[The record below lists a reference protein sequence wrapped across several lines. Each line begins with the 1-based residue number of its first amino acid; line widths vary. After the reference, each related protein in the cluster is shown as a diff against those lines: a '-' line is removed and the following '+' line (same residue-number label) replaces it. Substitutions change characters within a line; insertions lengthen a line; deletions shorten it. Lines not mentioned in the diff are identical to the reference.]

1 MNRIFKQTL
10 IFATLMVVGIFTV
23 QLLLAITNI
32 FLALASSIANLGR
45 LVPGTANKFVMIQS
59 IIQLATLL
67 GLIFVLYLLLKY
79 IGAVMFKGASVGSIV
94 KMTTKAPFNSLGKTA
109 KGGANFL
116 RGLRHLNQNELRS
129 FAMRKSLLGGG
140 NRRGG
145 KLLNKA
151 LRGKDDL
158 DMMKSIM
165 DRGADGKKRKDNLKS
180 LKEKGMT
187 PKDTREKAHDL
198 INKKNAAKLANLGLD
213 SALLNN
219 LNDDDK
225 RNALNIADDDSK
237 SLAQKRDAIKNLR
250 VDSLKDK
257 RDKAGYDT
265 PDEIVEKLADR
276 KHNAALAHGQMLD
289 NHVNEGKES
298 MEKSGFKVYDDNGNE
313 MNGVDYINAHDDSAI
328 RTSDK
333 FREAHK
339 ETLGGYAA
347 RGVAGATTAMYALDI
362 SRTNEENRNSTVNG
376 SLNPAYTQPV
386 ASDEERETD
395 HAARVH
401 GRIPIDKEVAEDHAK
416 KAAKDMDDIN
426 ASETGYRSTGE
437 EPVEDKIAR
446 DEEGNAVSSF
456 IEKQDDYVH
465 AAEVINSGSPHG
477 NILPRSLTDEFDP
490 ENMTEENIIA
500 ATEDNLATYASGA
513 YHPEIME
520 DGRFDTSSEAIDEA
534 FATQPLNANT
544 FYGYEGNV
552 DTNVG
557 QQAMEADLT
566 GTDISEDAHSVA
578 ENANAAQNTDDN
590 IADDRVSTLGK
601 AATAGAAAA
610 MVNDGLDATFR
621 DNNTNDDGLDS
632 TFSDNNDNI
641 PHHDSSSIDAAFGS
655 NNLGHE
661 NNVQG
666 EESHRQQNYA
676 QQQMH
681 NNAEETSYQQFA
693 NDNGSTSPVNQNNDY
708 IPQPG
713 HNQND
718 DFHNGHQ
725 RYAEQRM
732 QEENMRQQEY
742 ADRQRMHEDEM
753 QRQREDHMQ
762 QRFQEDQRRQE
773 ENMRRED
780 DMRRQHQ
787 DDMERRAQDSQQQQ
801 MYSNQGYNS
810 NDIDSA
816 FGGGATASPASAS
829 QSYTAPQNIADNF
842 NNAWLGAGG
851 AAGAMGMAQSVKYL
865 AQNVG
870 DRNNV
875 EFEFSQ
881 ESQRNLDNMLREYKD
896 DLERGAVSS
905 MDKAESRIKEIANY
919 AAGTLSEA
927 SRRATLNSRAESGDA
942 ERRVNDAKDTLNDS
956 LTDMLNRIS
965 REALNRKAE
974 AEEEERRKNG
984 TNAIKDE
991 GNRGRRK

>member
-10 IFATLMVVGIFTV
+10 IFATLMVVGIFAI

-32 FLALASSIANLGR
+32 VLALASSLADLSKLI
-45 LVPGTANKFVMIQS
+45 PGTTNQFVMVQS
-59 IIQLATLL
+59 VLHLTTIL
-67 GLIFVLYLLLKY
+67 GLIEILYLILRY
-79 IGAVMFKGASVGSIV
+79 IGSVMLKGATV
-94 KMTTKAPFNSLGKTA
+94 KQMLKTSTRAPFMSLGKTA

-129 FAMRKSLLGGG
+129 FAMRKALLGGG
-140 NRRGG
+140 GRRGG

-165 DRGADGKKRKDNLKS
+165 DRGANGKKRKDNLKG

-187 PKDTREKAHDL
+187 PKDTREKANDL
-198 INKKNAAKLANLGLD
+198 IGKKNAARLANLGLD

-250 VDSLKDK
+250 IDSLKDK
-257 RDKAGYDT
+257 RDKAGYNT
-265 PDEIVEKLADR
+265 PDDIIEKLADR
-276 KHNAALAHGQMLD
+276 KHNAALAHGQMLND
-289 NHVNEGKES
+289 HVNEGKES
-298 MEKSGFKVYDDNGNE
+298 MERNGFKVYDDNGNE

-333 FREAHK
+333 FREAHR
-339 ETLGGYAA
+339 ETLGGYAS
-347 RGVAGATTAMYALDI
+347 RGVAGAATAMYALDI

-386 ASDEERETD
+386 ASDEERGTD

-401 GRIPIDKEVAEDHAK
+401 GRIPIDSEVAEDHAK

-446 DEEGNAVSSF
+446 DEKGNAVSSF

-465 AAEVINSGSPHG
+465 AAEIINSGSPHG

-520 DGRFDTSSEAIDEA
+520 GERVNTSSEAIDEA
-534 FATQPLNANT
+534 FATKPLNANT

-557 QQAMEADLT
+557 QQAMEANLP
-566 GTDISEDAHSVA
+566 GSDINKGAQSVSENDNST
-578 ENANAAQNTDDN
+578 QNTDD
-590 IADDRVSTLGK
+590 RLSTLGK
-601 AATAGAAAA
+601 AATAGAAAS
-610 MVNDGLDATFR
+610 MVNDGLDAAFR

-641 PHHDSSSIDAAFGS
+641 PHHDSSSIDAAFGNS
-655 NNLGHE
+655 NFGHG
-661 NNVQG
+661 NNVQ
-666 EESHRQQNYA
+666 EESNRQQNYA

-681 NNAEETSYQQFA
+681 DNAEGTTYQQY
-693 NDNGSTSPVNQNNDY
+693 DNGNGTASPVNQSDDY
-708 IPQPG
+708 TPQPG
-713 HNQND
+713 QNQGD
-718 DFHNGHQ
+718 DFYNGHQ

-732 QEENMRQQEY
+732 QEESMRQQEY
-742 ADRQRMHEDEM
+742 ADRQRMLEDEM
-753 QRQREDHMQ
+753 QRQREDRMQ

-787 DDMERRAQDSQQQQ
+787 DDMERRAQDARQQ
-801 MYSNQGYNS
+801 MPNNQGYNS

-829 QSYTAPQNIADNF
+829 QSYTAPQNITDNF

-851 AAGAMGMAQSVKYL
+851 AAGAMGMAQSVKHL

-896 DLERGAVSS
+896 DLERGAVTS

-919 AAGTLSEA
+919 AAGRLSEA
-927 SRRATLNSRAESGDA
+927 SKRTALNSRAESGDA
-942 ERRVNDAKDTLNDS
+942 ERRVNEAKDSLNDS

-991 GNRGRRK
+991 GNRGRRS

>member
-10 IFATLMVVGIFTV
+10 IFATLMVVGIFAI

-32 FLALASSIANLGR
+32 VLALASSLADLSKLI
-45 LVPGTANKFVMIQS
+45 PGTTNQFVMVQS
-59 IIQLATLL
+59 VLHLTTIL
-67 GLIFVLYLLLKY
+67 GLIEILYLILRY
-79 IGAVMFKGASVGSIV
+79 IGSVMLKGATV
-94 KMTTKAPFNSLGKTA
+94 KQMLKTSTRAPFMSLGKTA

-129 FAMRKSLLGGG
+129 FAMRKALLGGG
-140 NRRGG
+140 GRRGG

-165 DRGADGKKRKDNLKS
+165 DRGANGKKRKDNLKG

-187 PKDTREKAHDL
+187 PKDTREKANDL
-198 INKKNAAKLANLGLD
+198 IGKKNAARLANLGLD

-250 VDSLKDK
+250 IDSLKDK
-257 RDKAGYDT
+257 RDKAGYNT
-265 PDEIVEKLADR
+265 PDDIIEKLADR
-276 KHNAALAHGQMLD
+276 KHNAALAHGQMLND
-289 NHVNEGKES
+289 HVNEGKES
-298 MEKSGFKVYDDNGNE
+298 MERNGFKVYDDNGNE

-333 FREAHK
+333 FREAHR
-339 ETLGGYAA
+339 ETLGGYAS
-347 RGVAGATTAMYALDI
+347 RGVAGAATAMYALDI

-386 ASDEERETD
+386 ASDEERGTD

-401 GRIPIDKEVAEDHAK
+401 GRIPIDSEVAEDHAK

-437 EPVEDKIAR
+437 EPVEDKITR
-446 DEEGNAVSSF
+446 DEKGNAVSSF

-465 AAEVINSGSPHG
+465 AAEIINSGSPHG

-520 DGRFDTSSEAIDEA
+520 GERVNTSSEAIDEA
-534 FATQPLNANT
+534 FATKPLNANT

-557 QQAMEADLT
+557 QQAMEANLP
-566 GTDISEDAHSVA
+566 GSDINKGAQSVSENDNST
-578 ENANAAQNTDDN
+578 QNTDD
-590 IADDRVSTLGK
+590 RLSTLGK
-601 AATAGAAAA
+601 AATAGAAAS
-610 MVNDGLDATFR
+610 MVNDGLDAAFR
-621 DNNTNDDGLDS
+621 DNNANDDGLDS

-641 PHHDSSSIDAAFGS
+641 PHHDSSSIDAAFGNS
-655 NNLGHE
+655 NFGHG
-661 NNVQG
+661 NNVQ
-666 EESHRQQNYA
+666 EESNRQQNYA

-681 NNAEETSYQQFA
+681 NNAEDTTYQQY
-693 NDNGSTSPVNQNNDY
+693 DNGNGTASPVNQSGDY
-708 IPQPG
+708 TPQPG
-713 HNQND
+713 QNQGD
-718 DFHNGHQ
+718 DFYNGHQ
-725 RYAEQRM
+725 RYAKQRM
-732 QEENMRQQEY
+732 QEESMRQQEY
-742 ADRQRMHEDEM
+742 ADRQRMLEDEM
-753 QRQREDHMQ
+753 QRQREDRMQ

-787 DDMERRAQDSQQQQ
+787 DDMERRAQDARRQ
-801 MYSNQGYNS
+801 MPNNQGYNS

-851 AAGAMGMAQSVKYL
+851 AAGAMGMAQSVKHL

-919 AAGTLSEA
+919 AAGRLSET
-927 SRRATLNSRAESGDA
+927 SRRTALNSRAESGDA
-942 ERRVNDAKDTLNDS
+942 ERRVNEAKDSLNDS

-991 GNRGRRK
+991 GNRGRRS

>member
-10 IFATLMVVGIFTV
+10 IFATLMVVGIFAI

-32 FLALASSIANLGR
+32 VLALASSLADLSKLI
-45 LVPGTANKFVMIQS
+45 PGTTNQFVMVQS
-59 IIQLATLL
+59 VLHLTTIL
-67 GLIFVLYLLLKY
+67 GLIEILYLILRY
-79 IGAVMFKGASVGSIV
+79 IGSVMLKGATV
-94 KMTTKAPFNSLGKTA
+94 KQMLKTSTRAPFMSLGKTA

-129 FAMRKSLLGGG
+129 FAMRKALLGGG
-140 NRRGG
+140 GRRGG

-165 DRGADGKKRKDNLKS
+165 DRGANGKKRKDNLKG

-187 PKDTREKAHDL
+187 PKDTREKANDL
-198 INKKNAAKLANLGLD
+198 IGKKNAARLANLGLD

-250 VDSLKDK
+250 IDSLKDK
-257 RDKAGYDT
+257 RDKAGYNT
-265 PDEIVEKLADR
+265 PDDIIEKLADR
-276 KHNAALAHGQMLD
+276 KHNAALAHGQMLND
-289 NHVNEGKES
+289 HVNEGKES
-298 MEKSGFKVYDDNGNE
+298 MERNGFKVYDDNGNE

-333 FREAHK
+333 FREAHR
-339 ETLGGYAA
+339 ETLGGYAS
-347 RGVAGATTAMYALDI
+347 RGVAGAATAMYALDI

-386 ASDEERETD
+386 AGDEERGTD

-401 GRIPIDKEVAEDHAK
+401 GRIPIDSEVAEDHAK

-437 EPVEDKIAR
+437 EPAEDKIAR
-446 DEEGNAVSSF
+446 DEKGNAVSSF

-465 AAEVINSGSPHG
+465 AAEIINSGSPHG
-477 NILPRSLTDEFDP
+477 NILPRSLTDDFDS

-520 DGRFDTSSEAIDEA
+520 GERVNTSSEDIDEA
-534 FATQPLNANT
+534 FATKPLNANT

-557 QQAMEADLT
+557 QQAMEANLP
-566 GTDISEDAHSVA
+566 GSDINKGVQSVSENDNST
-578 ENANAAQNTDDN
+578 QNTDD
-590 IADDRVSTLGK
+590 RLSTLGK
-601 AATAGAAAA
+601 AATAGAAAS
-610 MVNDGLDATFR
+610 MVNDGLDAAFR
-621 DNNTNDDGLDS
+621 DNNANDDGLDS

-641 PHHDSSSIDAAFGS
+641 PHHDSSSIDAAFGNS
-655 NNLGHE
+655 NFGHG
-661 NNVQG
+661 NNVQ
-666 EESHRQQNYA
+666 EESNRQQNYA

-681 NNAEETSYQQFA
+681 NNAEDTTYQQY
-693 NDNGSTSPVNQNNDY
+693 DNGNGTASPVNQSGDY
-708 IPQPG
+708 TPQPG
-713 HNQND
+713 QNQGD
-718 DFHNGHQ
+718 DFYNGHQ
-725 RYAEQRM
+725 RYAKQRM
-732 QEENMRQQEY
+732 QEESMRQQEY
-742 ADRQRMHEDEM
+742 ADRQRMLEDEM
-753 QRQREDHMQ
+753 QRQRENRMQ

-787 DDMERRAQDSQQQQ
+787 DDMERRAQDARQQ
-801 MYSNQGYNS
+801 MSNNQGYNS

-816 FGGGATASPASAS
+816 FGGGSTASPASAS
-829 QSYTAPQNIADNF
+829 QSYTTPQNIADNF

-851 AAGAMGMAQSVKYL
+851 AAGAMGMAQSVKHL

-919 AAGTLSEA
+919 AAGRLSEA
-927 SRRATLNSRAESGDA
+927 SKRTALNSRAESGDA
-942 ERRVNDAKDTLNDS
+942 ERRVNEAKDSLNDS

-991 GNRGRRK
+991 GNRGRRS

>member
-10 IFATLMVVGIFTV
+10 IFATLMVVGIFAT

-32 FLALASSIANLGR
+32 VLALASSLADLSKLI
-45 LVPGTANKFVMIQS
+45 PGTTNQFVMVQS
-59 IIQLATLL
+59 VLHLTTIL
-67 GLIFVLYLLLKY
+67 GLIEILYLILRY
-79 IGAVMFKGASVGSIV
+79 IGSVMLKGATV
-94 KMTTKAPFNSLGKTA
+94 KQMLKTSTRAPFMSLGKTA

-129 FAMRKSLLGGG
+129 FAMRKALLGGG
-140 NRRGG
+140 GRRGG

-165 DRGADGKKRKDNLKS
+165 DRGADGKKRKNNLKG

-187 PKDTREKAHDL
+187 PKDTREKANDL
-198 INKKNAAKLANLGLD
+198 IGKKNAARLANLGLD

-250 VDSLKDK
+250 IDSLKDK
-257 RDKAGYDT
+257 RDKAGYNT
-265 PDEIVEKLADR
+265 PDDIIEKLADR
-276 KHNAALAHGQMLD
+276 KHNAALAHGQMLND
-289 NHVNEGKES
+289 HVNEGKES
-298 MEKSGFKVYDDNGNE
+298 MERNGFKVYDDNGNE

-333 FREAHK
+333 FREAHR
-339 ETLGGYAA
+339 ETLGGYAS
-347 RGVAGATTAMYALDI
+347 RGVAGAATAMYALDI

-386 ASDEERETD
+386 ASDEERGTD

-401 GRIPIDKEVAEDHAK
+401 GRIPIDSEVAEDHAK

-437 EPVEDKIAR
+437 EPSEDKIAR
-446 DEEGNAVSSF
+446 DEKGNAISSF

-465 AAEVINSGSPHG
+465 AAEIINSGSPHG

-520 DGRFDTSSEAIDEA
+520 GERVNTSSEAIDEA
-534 FATQPLNANT
+534 FATKPLNANT

-557 QQAMEADLT
+557 QQAMEANLP
-566 GTDISEDAHSVA
+566 GSDINEGAQSVSENDNST
-578 ENANAAQNTDDN
+578 QSTDD
-590 IADDRVSTLGK
+590 RLSTLGK
-601 AATAGAAAA
+601 AATAGAAAS
-610 MVNDGLDATFR
+610 MVNDGLDAAFR

-641 PHHDSSSIDAAFGS
+641 PHHDSSSIDAAFGNS
-655 NNLGHE
+655 NFGHG
-661 NNVQG
+661 NNVQ
-666 EESHRQQNYA
+666 EESNRQQNYA

-681 NNAEETSYQQFA
+681 NNAEDTTYQQY
-693 NDNGSTSPVNQNNDY
+693 DNGNGTASPVNQSDDY
-708 IPQPG
+708 TPQPG
-713 HNQND
+713 QNQGD
-718 DFHNGHQ
+718 DFYNGHQ

-732 QEENMRQQEY
+732 QEESMRQQEY
-742 ADRQRMHEDEM
+742 ADRQRMLEDKM
-753 QRQREDHMQ
+753 QRQREDRMQ

-787 DDMERRAQDSQQQQ
+787 DDMERRAQDARQQ
-801 MYSNQGYNS
+801 MSNNQGYNS

-851 AAGAMGMAQSVKYL
+851 AAGAMGMAQSVKHL

-919 AAGTLSEA
+919 AAGRLSET
-927 SRRATLNSRAESGDA
+927 SRRTALNSRAESGDA
-942 ERRVNDAKDTLNDS
+942 ERRVNEAKDSLNDS

-991 GNRGRRK
+991 GNRGRRS

>member
-10 IFATLMVVGIFTV
+10 IFATLMVVGIFAT

-32 FLALASSIANLGR
+32 VLALASSLADLSKLI
-45 LVPGTANKFVMIQS
+45 PGTTNQFVMVQS
-59 IIQLATLL
+59 VLHLTTIL
-67 GLIFVLYLLLKY
+67 GLIEILYLILRY
-79 IGAVMFKGASVGSIV
+79 IGSVMLKGATV
-94 KMTTKAPFNSLGKTA
+94 KQMLKTSTRAPFMSLGKTA

-129 FAMRKSLLGGG
+129 FAMRKALLGGG
-140 NRRGG
+140 GRRGG

-165 DRGADGKKRKDNLKS
+165 DRGADGKKRKNNLKG

-187 PKDTREKAHDL
+187 PKDTREKANDL
-198 INKKNAAKLANLGLD
+198 IGKKNAARLANLGLD

-250 VDSLKDK
+250 IDSLKDK
-257 RDKAGYDT
+257 RDKAGYNT
-265 PDEIVEKLADR
+265 PDDIIEKLADR
-276 KHNAALAHGQMLD
+276 KHNAALAHGQMLND
-289 NHVNEGKES
+289 HVNEGKES
-298 MEKSGFKVYDDNGNE
+298 MERNGFKVYDDNGNE

-333 FREAHK
+333 FREAHR
-339 ETLGGYAA
+339 ETLGGYAS
-347 RGVAGATTAMYALDI
+347 RGVAGAATAMYALDI

-386 ASDEERETD
+386 ASDEERGTD

-401 GRIPIDKEVAEDHAK
+401 GRIPIDSEVAEDHAK

-446 DEEGNAVSSF
+446 DEKGNAVSSF

-465 AAEVINSGSPHG
+465 AAEIINSGSPHG

-520 DGRFDTSSEAIDEA
+520 GERVNTSSEAIDEA
-534 FATQPLNANT
+534 FATKPLNANT

-557 QQAMEADLT
+557 QQAMEANLP
-566 GTDISEDAHSVA
+566 GSDINKGAQSVSENDNST
-578 ENANAAQNTDDN
+578 QNTDD
-590 IADDRVSTLGK
+590 RLSTLGK
-601 AATAGAAAA
+601 AATAGAAAS
-610 MVNDGLDATFR
+610 MVNDGLDAAFR

-641 PHHDSSSIDAAFGS
+641 PHHDSSSIDAAFGNS
-655 NNLGHE
+655 NFGHG
-661 NNVQG
+661 NNVQ
-666 EESHRQQNYA
+666 EESNRQQNYA

-681 NNAEETSYQQFA
+681 DNAEDTTYQQY
-693 NDNGSTSPVNQNNDY
+693 DNGNGTASPVNQSDDY
-708 IPQPG
+708 TPQPG
-713 HNQND
+713 QNQGD
-718 DFHNGHQ
+718 DFYNGHQ

-732 QEENMRQQEY
+732 QEESMRQQEY
-742 ADRQRMHEDEM
+742 ADRQRMLEDEM
-753 QRQREDHMQ
+753 QRQREDRMQ
-762 QRFQEDQRRQE
+762 QRFQEDQRRKE

-787 DDMERRAQDSQQQQ
+787 DDMERRAQDARQQ
-801 MYSNQGYNS
+801 MSNNQGYNS

-829 QSYTAPQNIADNF
+829 QSYTAPQNITDNF

-851 AAGAMGMAQSVKYL
+851 AAGAMGMAQSVKHL

-896 DLERGAVSS
+896 DLERGAVTS

-919 AAGTLSEA
+919 AAGRLSEA
-927 SRRATLNSRAESGDA
+927 SKRTALNSRAESGDA
-942 ERRVNDAKDTLNDS
+942 ERRVNEAKDSLNDS

-991 GNRGRRK
+991 GNRGRRS

>member
-32 FLALASSIANLGR
+32 VLAFASSIANLGR
-45 LVPGTANKFVMIQS
+45 LVPGTSNKFVMIQS
-59 IIQLATLL
+59 IIQLATLV

-79 IGAVMFKGASVGSIV
+79 IGATIFKGASVGSIV
-94 KMTTKAPFNSLGKTA
+94 KMTTKAPFKSLGKTA
-109 KGGANFL
+109 QGGANFL
-116 RGLRHLNQNELRS
+116 RGLRHLNQNELRN

-140 NRRGG
+140 GRKGG

-165 DRGADGKKRKDNLKS
+165 DRGADGKKRKDNLKK
-180 LKEKGMT
+180 LKEEGKT
-187 PKDTREKAHDL
+187 PKGTRAKADDL
-198 INKKNAAKLANLGLD
+198 INKKNAARLANLGLD
-213 SALLNN
+213 SAMLKN

-225 RNALNIADDDSK
+225 RNALDIADDDSK
-237 SLAQKRDAIKNLR
+237 SLAQKRDAIRNLR

-265 PDEIVEKLADR
+265 PDEVVEKLADR

-289 NHVNEGKES
+289 NHVNDAKES
-298 MEKSGFKVYDDNGNE
+298 MEKSGFKVYDDNGRE
-313 MNGVDYINAHDDSAI
+313 MNGVDYVNAHDDSAI

-333 FREAHK
+333 FRQAHK

-347 RGVAGATTAMYALDI
+347 RGVAGAATAMYALDI

-401 GRIPIDKEVAEDHAK
+401 GRIPIDSEVAEDHAK
-416 KAAKDMDDIN
+416 KATKDMEDIN
-426 ASETGYRSTGE
+426 SSETGYRSTGE
-437 EPVEDKIAR
+437 EPAEDKITR
-446 DEEGNAVSSF
+446 DEKGNAVSSF
-456 IEKQDDYVH
+456 IEKQDDYIH

-500 ATEDNLATYASGA
+500 ATEDNLSTYASGA

-520 DGRFDTSSEAIDEA
+520 DGHVNTSSEAIDKA
-534 FATQPLNANT
+534 FATKPLNADT

-552 DTNVG
+552 DTSVG
-557 QQAMEADLT
+557 QQAMAADLT
-566 GTDISEDAHSVA
+566 GSNVNEDAQSIND
-578 ENANAAQNTDDN
+578 NAHKAQDSDKQSFE
-590 IADDRVSTLGK
+590 DRGSTLGK
-601 AATAGAAAA
+601 AAAAGATAA
-610 MVNDGLDATFR
+610 MVNDGLDATFGN
-621 DNNTNDDGLDS
+621 DN
-632 TFSDNNDNI
+632 DNIDHHDNI
-641 PHHDSSSIDAAFGS
+641 PHHDSSSIDAAFGHSESSHS
-655 NNLGHE
+655 NDTPHYNDAYQSQYRNNE
-661 NNVQG
+661 NHDFRN
-666 EESHRQQNYA
+666 E
-676 QQQMH
+676 QQMQ
-681 NNAEETSYQQFA
+681 A
-693 NDNGSTSPVNQNNDY
+693 D
-708 IPQPG
+708 
-713 HNQND
+713 
-718 DFHNGHQ
+718 
-725 RYAEQRM
+725 QRM
-732 QEENMRQQEY
+732 QEENMQRHQEQV
-742 ADRQRMHEDEM
+742 DRQRMQEDEM
-753 QRQREDHMQ
+753 QRRREDHMQ
-762 QRFQEDQRRQE
+762 QRFQEDQYRQE
-773 ENMRRED
+773 ERMRRED

-787 DDMERRAQDSQQQQ
+787 DDMERRAQDAQQR
-801 MYSNQGYNS
+801 MHDNQGYGS

-816 FGGGATASPASAS
+816 FGAGTTASPASAS
-829 QSYTAPQNIADNF
+829 QSYTAPRNITDNF

-881 ESQRNLDNMLREYKD
+881 ESQRSLDNMLRSYKD

-919 AAGTLSEA
+919 AAGTLQES
-927 SRRATLNSRAESGDA
+927 SRRTALNSRAESNEA
-942 ERRVNDAKDTLNDS
+942 ERRVNDAKDNLNDS
-956 LTDMLNRIS
+956 LTDMLDRIS
-965 REALNRKAE
+965 RETLNRRAE

-991 GNRGRRK
+991 GNRGRHRS

>member
-1 MNRIFKQTL
+1 
-10 IFATLMVVGIFTV
+10 
-23 QLLLAITNI
+23 
-32 FLALASSIANLGR
+32 
-45 LVPGTANKFVMIQS
+45 
-59 IIQLATLL
+59 
-67 GLIFVLYLLLKY
+67 
-79 IGAVMFKGASVGSIV
+79 
-94 KMTTKAPFNSLGKTA
+94 
-109 KGGANFL
+109 
-116 RGLRHLNQNELRS
+116 
-129 FAMRKSLLGGG
+129 
-140 NRRGG
+140 
-145 KLLNKA
+145 
-151 LRGKDDL
+151 
-158 DMMKSIM
+158 
-165 DRGADGKKRKDNLKS
+165 
-180 LKEKGMT
+180 
-187 PKDTREKAHDL
+187 
-198 INKKNAAKLANLGLD
+198 
-213 SALLNN
+213 
-219 LNDDDK
+219 
-225 RNALNIADDDSK
+225 
-237 SLAQKRDAIKNLR
+237 
-250 VDSLKDK
+250 
-257 RDKAGYDT
+257 
-265 PDEIVEKLADR
+265 
-276 KHNAALAHGQMLD
+276 
-289 NHVNEGKES
+289 
-298 MEKSGFKVYDDNGNE
+298 
-313 MNGVDYINAHDDSAI
+313 
-328 RTSDK
+328 
-333 FREAHK
+333 
-339 ETLGGYAA
+339 
-347 RGVAGATTAMYALDI
+347 
-362 SRTNEENRNSTVNG
+362 
-376 SLNPAYTQPV
+376 
-386 ASDEERETD
+386 
-395 HAARVH
+395 
-401 GRIPIDKEVAEDHAK
+401 
-416 KAAKDMDDIN
+416 
-426 ASETGYRSTGE
+426 
-437 EPVEDKIAR
+437 
-446 DEEGNAVSSF
+446 
-456 IEKQDDYVH
+456 
-465 AAEVINSGSPHG
+465 
-477 NILPRSLTDEFDP
+477 
-490 ENMTEENIIA
+490 
-500 ATEDNLATYASGA
+500 
-513 YHPEIME
+513 
-520 DGRFDTSSEAIDEA
+520 
-534 FATQPLNANT
+534 
-544 FYGYEGNV
+544 
-552 DTNVG
+552 
-557 QQAMEADLT
+557 MEADLT
-566 GTDISEDAHSVA
+566 GSDINEDAQSVS
-578 ENANAAQNTDDN
+578 ENANAAQNADDHV
-590 IADDRVSTLGK
+590 ADDRVSTLGK
-601 AATAGAAAA
+601 AATAGAATA

-632 TFSDNNDNI
+632 TFSDNNI

-681 NNAEETSYQQFA
+681 SDVGNASSLSNN
-693 NDNGSTSPVNQNNDY
+693 DGVQNN
-708 IPQPG
+708 QQG
-713 HNQND
+713 
-718 DFHNGHQ
+718 
-725 RYAEQRM
+725 YAAGQRM
-732 QEENMRQQEY
+732 QEESMRQQEY

-801 MYSNQGYNS
+801 MYNNQGYNS

-881 ESQRNLDNMLREYKD
+881 ESQRNLDNMLRSYKD

-919 AAGTLSEA
+919 AAGTMSEA

>member
-10 IFATLMVVGIFTV
+10 IFATLMVVGIFAT

-32 FLALASSIANLGR
+32 VLALASSLADLSKLI
-45 LVPGTANKFVMIQS
+45 PGTTNQFVMVQS
-59 IIQLATLL
+59 VLHLTTIL
-67 GLIFVLYLLLKY
+67 GLIEILYLILRY
-79 IGAVMFKGASVGSIV
+79 IGSVMLKGATV
-94 KMTTKAPFNSLGKTA
+94 KQMLKTSTRAPFMSLGKTA

-129 FAMRKSLLGGG
+129 FAMRKALLGGG
-140 NRRGG
+140 GRRGG

-165 DRGADGKKRKDNLKS
+165 DRGADGKKRKNNLKG

-187 PKDTREKAHDL
+187 PKDTREKANDL
-198 INKKNAAKLANLGLD
+198 IGKKNAARLANLGLD

-250 VDSLKDK
+250 IDSLKDK
-257 RDKAGYDT
+257 RDKAGYNT
-265 PDEIVEKLADR
+265 PDDIIEKLADR
-276 KHNAALAHGQMLD
+276 KHNAALAHGQMLND
-289 NHVNEGKES
+289 HVNEGKES
-298 MEKSGFKVYDDNGNE
+298 MERNGFKVYDDNGNE

-333 FREAHK
+333 FREAHR
-339 ETLGGYAA
+339 ETLGGYAS
-347 RGVAGATTAMYALDI
+347 RGVAGAATAMYALDI

-386 ASDEERETD
+386 ASDEERGTD

-401 GRIPIDKEVAEDHAK
+401 GRIPIDSEVAEDHAK

-446 DEEGNAVSSF
+446 DEKGNAVSSF

-465 AAEVINSGSPHG
+465 AAEIINSGSPHG

-520 DGRFDTSSEAIDEA
+520 GERVNTSSEAIDEA
-534 FATQPLNANT
+534 FATKPLNANT

-557 QQAMEADLT
+557 QQAMEANLP
-566 GTDISEDAHSVA
+566 GSDINEGAQSVSENDNST
-578 ENANAAQNTDDN
+578 QNTDD
-590 IADDRVSTLGK
+590 RLSTLGK
-601 AATAGAAAA
+601 AATAGAAAS
-610 MVNDGLDATFR
+610 MVNDGLDAAFR

-641 PHHDSSSIDAAFGS
+641 PHHDSSSIDAAFG
-655 NNLGHE
+655 NGNFGHG
-661 NNVQG
+661 NNVQ
-666 EESHRQQNYA
+666 EESNRQQNYA

-681 NNAEETSYQQFA
+681 NNAEDTTYQQY
-693 NDNGSTSPVNQNNDY
+693 DNGNGTASPVNQSDDY
-708 IPQPG
+708 TPQPG
-713 HNQND
+713 QNQGD
-718 DFHNGHQ
+718 DFYNGHQ

-732 QEENMRQQEY
+732 QEESMRQQEY
-742 ADRQRMHEDEM
+742 ADRQRMLEDKM
-753 QRQREDHMQ
+753 QRQREDRMQ

-787 DDMERRAQDSQQQQ
+787 DDMERRAQDARQQ
-801 MYSNQGYNS
+801 MSNNQGYNS

-851 AAGAMGMAQSVKYL
+851 AAGAMGMAQSVKHL

-919 AAGTLSEA
+919 AAGRLSET
-927 SRRATLNSRAESGDA
+927 SRRTALNSRAESGDA
-942 ERRVNDAKDTLNDS
+942 ERRVNEAKDSLNDS

-991 GNRGRRK
+991 GNRGRRS

>member
-1 MNRIFKQTL
+1 
-10 IFATLMVVGIFTV
+10 
-23 QLLLAITNI
+23 
-32 FLALASSIANLGR
+32 
-45 LVPGTANKFVMIQS
+45 MIQS
-59 IIQLATLL
+59 IIQLATLV

-79 IGAVMFKGASVGSIV
+79 IGATIFKGASVGSIV
-94 KMTTKAPFNSLGKTA
+94 KMTTKAPFKSLGKTA
-109 KGGANFL
+109 QGGANFL
-116 RGLRHLNQNELRS
+116 RGLRHLNQNELRN

-140 NRRGG
+140 GRKGG
-145 KLLNKA
+145 NLLNKA

-165 DRGADGKKRKDNLKS
+165 DRGADGKKRKDNLKK
-180 LKEKGMT
+180 LKEEGKT
-187 PKDTREKAHDL
+187 PKDTRAKANDL
-198 INKKNAAKLANLGLD
+198 ISKKNEARLANLGLD
-213 SALLNN
+213 SAMFKN

-225 RNALNIADDDSK
+225 RNALDIADDDSK
-237 SLAQKRDAIKNLR
+237 SLAQKRDAIRNLR

-265 PDEIVEKLADR
+265 PDEVVEKLADR

-289 NHVNEGKES
+289 NHVNDAKES

-333 FREAHK
+333 FRQAHK

-401 GRIPIDKEVAEDHAK
+401 GRIPIDSEVAEDHAK
-416 KAAKDMDDIN
+416 KASKEMEDLN
-426 ASETGYRSTGE
+426 SSETGYRSTGE
-437 EPVEDKIAR
+437 EPAEDKITR

-456 IEKQDDYVH
+456 IEKQDDYIH

-500 ATEDNLATYASGA
+500 ATEDNLSTYASGA

-520 DGRFDTSSEAIDEA
+520 DGHVNTSSEAIDEA
-534 FATQPLNANT
+534 FATKPLNADT

-552 DTNVG
+552 DTSVG
-557 QQAMEADLT
+557 QQAMAADLTSPEATNSEQQAMDADLT
-566 GTDISEDAHSVA
+566 GSNVDEEAQSISDDAH
-578 ENANAAQNTDDN
+578 EAQN
-590 IADDRVSTLGK
+590 ADGQSLKDRGSTLGK
-601 AATAGAAAA
+601 AAAAGATAA
-610 MVNDGLDATFR
+610 MVNDGLDATFGN
-621 DNNTNDDGLDS
+621 DN
-632 TFSDNNDNI
+632 DNIDHHDNI
-641 PHHDSSSIDAAFGS
+641 PHHDSSSIDAAFGHS
-655 NNLGHE
+655 
-661 NNVQG
+661 
-666 EESHRQQNYA
+666 ESS
-676 QQQMH
+676 H
-681 NNAEETSYQQFA
+681 NNDAPHY
-693 NDNGSTSPVNQNNDY
+693 NDASQSQYRNNEN
-708 IPQPG
+708 
-713 HNQND
+713 H
-718 DFHNGHQ
+718 DFHNEQQ
-725 RYAEQRM
+725 RYAEQQMQADQRM
-732 QEENMRQQEY
+732 QEENMQRQQDQV
-742 ADRQRMHEDEM
+742 DRQRMQEDEM
-753 QRQREDHMQ
+753 QRRREDHMQ
-762 QRFQEDQRRQE
+762 QRFQEDQHRQE
-773 ENMRRED
+773 ERMRRED

-787 DDMERRAQDSQQQQ
+787 DDMERRAQEAQQN
-801 MYSNQGYNS
+801 MYNNNQGYGS

-816 FGGGATASPASAS
+816 LGTGTTASPASAS
-829 QSYTAPQNIADNF
+829 QSYTAPQNITDNF

-881 ESQRNLDNMLREYKD
+881 ESQRNLDNMLRSYKD

-919 AAGTLSEA
+919 AAGTLYES
-927 SRRATLNSRAESGDA
+927 SRRATMNNRAESNEA
-942 ERRVNDAKDTLNDS
+942 ERRVNDAKDNLNDS
-956 LTDMLNRIS
+956 LTDMLDRIS
-965 REALNRKAE
+965 RETLNRRAE

-991 GNRGRRK
+991 GNRGRHRS